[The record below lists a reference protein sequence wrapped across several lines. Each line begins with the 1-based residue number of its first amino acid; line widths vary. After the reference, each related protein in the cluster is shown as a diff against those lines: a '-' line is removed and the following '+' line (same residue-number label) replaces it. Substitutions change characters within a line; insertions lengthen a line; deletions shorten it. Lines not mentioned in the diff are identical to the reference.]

1 VSPFEHLI
9 AHFAPE
15 PDVTLGTGFGSSRG
29 LRVRG
34 RIFAIF
40 GDEALTVK
48 LPRTRVDELV
58 ADGIG
63 ARFDPG
69 HGRIMREWITVP
81 AANEDS
87 WDALADE
94 AMNFV
99 SSLS

>member
-1 VSPFEHLI
+1 MSPFEDLI
-9 AHFAPE
+9 ARFATE
-15 PDVTLGTGFGSSRG
+15 QDVTLGTGFGSSRG

-40 GDEALTVK
+40 GNEALTVK

-58 ADGIG
+58 AAEIG

-81 AANEDS
+81 AEHERS
-87 WDALADE
+87 WDALARE
-94 AMNFV
+94 AMDFV
-99 SSLS
+99 TSLR